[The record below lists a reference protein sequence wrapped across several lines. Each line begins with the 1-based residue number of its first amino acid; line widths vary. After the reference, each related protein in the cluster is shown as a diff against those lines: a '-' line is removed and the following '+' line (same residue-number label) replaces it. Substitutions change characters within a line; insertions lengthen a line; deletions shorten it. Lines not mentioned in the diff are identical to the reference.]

1 MSRTGIG
8 ASPQTTTTNALSFLH
23 PSRIAAALDQRLT
36 AETIRKLQN
45 CRRLEQRLAA
55 QMKPGLVAQ
64 DLWPIPAS
72 ADFLAC
78 PANPQAVARLAG
90 AIWHAASL
98 RLVVTGKAAAE
109 LVATIGE
116 KAFAFGLRHAA
127 ASVGP
132 AQAIG
137 PSELAHA
144 IDRDGLACL
153 GAWLAGE
160 AKPRRDAVLLRLSP
174 EDTEQARQFSP
185 EHMTACQSV
194 MTIVMAEG
202 ETS

>member
-1 MSRTGIG
+1 
-8 ASPQTTTTNALSFLH
+8 
-23 PSRIAAALDQRLT
+23 
-36 AETIRKLQN
+36 
-45 CRRLEQRLAA
+45 
-55 QMKPGLVAQ
+55 
-64 DLWPIPAS
+64 LWPIPAP
-72 ADFLAC
+72 AEFLAG
-78 PANPQAVARLAG
+78 PAHPQDVARLAG

-116 KAFAFGLRHAA
+116 NAFAFGLRHAA
-127 ASVGP
+127 ASVTP

-144 IDRDGLACL
+144 IDGDGLACL

-160 AKPRRDAVLLRLSP
+160 PKPRRDAVLLRLPP
-174 EDTEQARQFSP
+174 EETERARRFGP
-185 EHMTACQSV
+185 EHITACQSV

-202 ETS
+202 EIR

>member
-1 MSRTGIG
+1 MGIG
-8 ASPQTTTTNALSFLH
+8 ASPQTTTANPLSFLH

-36 AETIRKLQN
+36 AETVRKLQN
-45 CRRLEQRLAA
+45 CHRLEQRLAA
-55 QMKPGLVAQ
+55 QMKPRLAEQ

-72 ADFLAC
+72 IEFLAG
-78 PANPQAVARLAG
+78 PAHPQEVARLAG

-127 ASVGP
+127 ASIAP

-160 AKPRRDAVLLRLSP
+160 PKPRRDVVLLRLSP
-174 EDTEQARQFSP
+174 EETERARRFSP
-185 EHMTACQSV
+185 EHMTACQPV
-194 MTIVMAEG
+194 MTIVMTEG
-202 ETS
+202 ETR

>member
-1 MSRTGIG
+1 MRIG
-8 ASPQTTTTNALSFLH
+8 ASPRTMTANPLSFLH
-23 PSRIAAALDQRLT
+23 PSRIAAVLDQRLT

-45 CRRLEQRLAA
+45 CRRLEQRLAM
-55 QMKPGLVAQ
+55 QMRPGLADQ
-64 DLWPIPAS
+64 ELWPIPAP
-72 ADFLAC
+72 AEFLAG
-78 PANPQAVARLAG
+78 PAHPQDAARLAG

-127 ASVGP
+127 ASVVP

-137 PSELAHA
+137 VSELAHA
-144 IDRDGLACL
+144 IDRDGVACL

-160 AKPRRDAVLLRLSP
+160 PKPRRDAVLLRLPP
-174 EDTEQARQFSP
+174 EEAERARQFSP

-194 MTIVMAEG
+194 MTIVIAER